1 MTVLEQVE
9 AKLEEATAGVAAA
22 RMLLTQGS
30 PVDLAGLEGGI
41 AEICD
46 SIGSLPS
53 NARHGL
59 KDRLV
64 GLIDDLN
71 GLSETLAAQHAQL
84 TDALKSASSRQ
95 RAVSAYGT
103 GGDKASPNRTKK

>member
-1 MTVLEQVE
+1 MTDLAQIET
-9 AKLEEATAGVAAA
+9 KLEEASAGVAAA
-22 RMLLTQGS
+22 RMLMAQGS
-30 PVDLAGLEGGI
+30 PVDLVGLEGGI

-46 SIGSLPS
+46 SIGGLPVDARQSLKNS
-53 NARHGL
+53 L
-59 KDRLV
+59 L

-84 TDALKSASSRQ
+84 TEALKGTSSRQ

-103 GGDKASPNRTKK
+103 SGDKASTNRSKK